1 MLSDHLPTV
10 FSDLDLAVFDSV
22 VRRDHPLRL
31 SLLVI
36 DFQELRRLVSPFY
49 SKELGRPAIE
59 PLLMIKLEMLM
70 DRDRLSDRQVIERAT
85 TDIAYRFFLELGLND
100 SLPEHSSMCYFRARL
115 GEDGYR
121 KIFNESVAAAKRSGL
136 LKDRLRITDCTHLL
150 ADAATPAT
158 VNLIA
163 QWRDRLLSSCSVFA
177 RERVEGERLRLVSL
191 RETTKDLS
199 VTLRL
204 SARVTHCREL
214 LAWMEPLAP
223 PADAADNAAW
233 QRFRQDLALLGK
245 VLGESEQPSVCD
257 RTHSAVDPDARR
269 GKHGDFYDGYRTST
283 VIDPDSE
290 IITNVG
296 VQPANSD
303 EAACIPELIRQE
315 EAAHG
320 SDIEAV
326 STDGIGFNGAVLREL
341 QDPDGL
347 NLKVIVPP
355 PREPETKL
363 FTSEQFVKSDYGQKV
378 TCPAGQTSQYRQR
391 DEAKHVTIHRF
402 DAALC
407 ASCPLMAQCMAKAP
421 DKMGR
426 TVRKNDYEAEYQQAR
441 QYAQTDEYKAV
452 RREHPAIERKQSE
465 MIRQHGCRRA
475 RYRGLLK
482 SRCQMLMTATVV
494 NIKRLTKLLG
504 CPFVGMCHDEI
515 ALIES

>member
-1 MLSDHLPTV
+1 MLLDELPPV
-10 FSDLDLAVFDSV
+10 FSEIDLAVFDAV

-31 SLLVI
+31 SLQVI
-36 DFQELRRLVSPFY
+36 DFQELRKRVAPFY
-49 SKELGRPAIE
+49 SKELGRPSIE
-59 PLLMIKLEMLM
+59 PLVMIKLEMLM
-70 DRDRLSDRQVIERAT
+70 YRDRLSDRHVIERAS
-85 TDIAYRFFLELGLND
+85 TDIAYRFFLGLGLND
-100 SLPEHSSMCYFRARL
+100 ALPEPSSMCYFRARL

-136 LKDRLRITDCTHLL
+136 LKDRMRITDCTHLL

-163 QWRDRLLSSCSVFA
+163 QLRDRLLSSGSVFA
-177 RERVEGERLRLVSL
+177 SERVAGERLRLVSL
-191 RETTKDLS
+191 RESTKGLS
-199 VTLRL
+199 VALRL

-214 LAWMEPLAP
+214 LDWMEPLVP

-245 VLGESEQPSVCD
+245 VLGESEQPAAGD
-257 RTHSAVDPDARR
+257 RTRSAVDPDARR
-269 GKHGDFYDGYRTST
+269 GKHGDFYDGYRSST
-283 VIDPDSE
+283 VMDPDSE
-290 IITNVG
+290 IITNVD

-320 SDIEAV
+320 TDIEAV
-326 STDGIGFNGAVLREL
+326 SIDGIGFNGAVLREL
-341 QDPDGL
+341 QDPNGL
-347 NLKVIVPP
+347 NLNVIVPP
-355 PREPETKL
+355 KREPETTL
-363 FTSEQFVKSDYGQKV
+363 FTSEQFSKSDDGQKL

-407 ASCPLMAQCMAKAP
+407 ASCPLLAQCMAKAP

-426 TVRKNDYEAEYQQAR
+426 SVRKNDYEVEYQQAR
-441 QYAQTDEYKAV
+441 QKALTEEYKAA

-494 NIKRLTKLLG
+494 NMKRLTKLLG
-504 CPFVGMCHDEI
+504 GPFVGMCHG
-515 ALIES
+515 